1 MTIVIAAGGTGG
13 HLYPAIAL
21 AREFL
26 RRNRMTK
33 ILFVGTTRG
42 LESKVL
48 AHEGFELALIS
59 AKPIMGRGSV
69 DMLRGL
75 CAMPVSFWQC
85 GRILRQRRADLVIGV
100 GGYTSPMMV
109 MAAALKGI
117 PRVILEPNADPGLA
131 NKAVG
136 AFVQRVFLAFAS
148 AAVSFNPNKVRVVG
162 TPIRRDFLTRTVSS
176 PVAKP
181 ADRQHVLVFGGSQGA
196 KAVNSAAIEGLPE
209 LLKRRSAITVTH
221 QTGELDHSRVKE
233 AYDRA
238 GVSVNVV
245 PFLYDMPAAI
255 NAADVVV
262 ARAGAM
268 TVAELT
274 ACGKPAILVPL
285 PTAIYDHQAKNAKVM
300 EDAGAAVVISQAAL
314 SGARL
319 VQVLTEMLDDA
330 DRMRAMGAA
339 SLSLRR
345 MDAAETIVREC
356 YALVGDQHDVN
367 QSLGAAGI

>member
-26 RRNRMTK
+26 RRNPMTK
-33 ILFVGTTRG
+33 VLFVGTTRG

-59 AKPIMGRGSV
+59 AKPVMGRGLV

-117 PRVILEPNADPGLA
+117 PRVILEPNAHAGLA

-136 AFVQRVFLAFAS
+136 EFVQRVFLAFAS
-148 AAVSFNPNKVRVVG
+148 AADSFNPNKVRVVG
-162 TPIRRDFLTRTVSS
+162 TPIRRDFLTRAASS
-176 PVAKP
+176 SVAKP
-181 ADRQHVLVFGGSQGA
+181 GDRQHVLVFGGSQGA

-221 QTGELDHSRVKE
+221 QTGELDHARVKE
-233 AYDRA
+233 GYDRA

-274 ACGKPAILVPL
+274 ACGKPAILIPL

-319 VQVLTEMLDDA
+319 TQVLTGVLDDP

-345 MDAAETIVREC
+345 MDAAEAIVREC
-356 YALVGDQHDVN
+356 YALIGDQHDVN

>member
-1 MTIVIAAGGTGG
+1 
-13 HLYPAIAL
+13 
-21 AREFL
+21 
-26 RRNRMTK
+26 
-33 ILFVGTTRG
+33 
-42 LESKVL
+42 
-48 AHEGFELALIS
+48 
-59 AKPIMGRGSV
+59 
-69 DMLRGL
+69 
-75 CAMPVSFWQC
+75 
-85 GRILRQRRADLVIGV
+85 
-100 GGYTSPMMV
+100 MMV
-109 MAAALKGI
+109 MAAALMGV
-117 PRVILEPNADPGLA
+117 PRVILEPNAHPGLA

-136 AFVQRVFLAFAS
+136 PFVQRVFLAFAS
-148 AAVSFNPNKVRVVG
+148 AVDSFDANKVRVVG
-162 TPIRRDFLTRTVSS
+162 TPIRREFFTQSGSS
-176 PVAKP
+176 SAAKP

-209 LLKRRSAITVTH
+209 LLRRRSRTTVTH
-221 QTGELDHSRVKE
+221 QTGEMDYVRVKE

-268 TVAELT
+268 TVAELA
-274 ACGKPAILVPL
+274 ACGKPAILIPL

-300 EDAGAAVVISQAAL
+300 EDAGAAVVIAQAAL
-314 SGARL
+314 SGGRL
-319 VQVLTEMLDDA
+319 AQVLMGMLDDP

-356 YALVGDQHDVN
+356 YALIGDQHDVN
-367 QSLGAAGI
+367 KSLGAAGV